1 MIEPS
6 QISNEIQA
14 WTEIFEQKNN
24 DRIEK
29 MREEMDNKLE
39 AILKKIKIN
48 KSASIVTNPRSD
60 IIEMQDA
67 QPSGSKTNKSI
78 GVHAFNNENSDSENN
93 DYPLRASKM
102 RPLKHPAK
110 PLFQSESDRGVTIH
124 SDEDIDEEEDYHM
137 MTGDNRQLHRQSS
150 QRLNDTVGSH
160 ADHN

>member
-93 DYPLRASKM
+93 DYP
-102 RPLKHPAK
+102 RP
-110 PLFQSESDRGVTIH
+110 
-124 SDEDIDEEEDYHM
+124 
-137 MTGDNRQLHRQSS
+137 QSS
-150 QRLNDTVGSH
+150 PSMYHFLVKRLFGLAGTQRSWVRVPASNRYFFLHLQKRRD
-160 ADHN
+160 